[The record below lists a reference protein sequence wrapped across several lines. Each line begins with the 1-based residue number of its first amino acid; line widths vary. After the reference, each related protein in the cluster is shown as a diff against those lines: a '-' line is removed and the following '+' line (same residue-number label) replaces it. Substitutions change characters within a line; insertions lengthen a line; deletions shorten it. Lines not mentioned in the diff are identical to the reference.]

1 MTLFGQR
8 LLHSEPPPLTSN
20 PDVSGV
26 GVLIGFLGTGFFALA
41 LAAIHYALAYDPAR
55 DPFEQGAVVK
65 WWKPNPIDVIFLKWL
80 HGLPGIRSLAARFS
94 RLGNV
99 FDEAILQLC
108 DIQIATG
115 VAVLLSGFIGLK
127 CDISTYHWQ
136 TILSVAW
143 FASVTHLSGLSVL
156 RSHLHADAWR
166 RNIRVGLMTALLIL
180 WIIAAVPSSFFD
192 WTSPS
197 WPIDVVII
205 GPGDPAICFINIGFG
220 DRIFQN
226 RLQTVCES
234 QSDIACLSSYQW
246 TSSPSFQNLLLSL
259 LLITFSFFV
268 RVIKLYEPLSRFA
281 RQNVRT
287 SLSQKFQSSILA
299 RSITLTESI
308 QAGNSLI
315 RPSLFGT
322 LALRTF
328 LVDSLL
334 GSFVFLRVLL
344 DLFQSTLAE
353 IYWLAVSLLWGTLT
367 LLATRDKYAVS
378 FTYNKVIEQE
388 AQWTYGQTLPV
399 FLLVGPLFYTI
410 GMIFSELRS
419 KNGESTMQMSP
430 TSPTTT
436 QAIVTSH
443 PTDPTARQSMGQPL
457 TDSGGTLPYPLR
469 FDNMFINEMC
479 LSQSH
484 GQVFWFGPTFVIT
497 LLFIGL
503 LTSIVFVYGP
513 VGTQRIL
520 NQSILYTLFGPP
532 GILWLAILG
541 LPSAGIASV
550 SFGLRLSSWLSGG
563 DSLRLKRFTFF
574 WLSLAFHIVHAL
586 AVPIVIFLPL
596 QHPFSVPLE
605 RTFDARV
612 LQPAAVH
619 LGVSVLTHLVANGS
633 YMMSRLF
640 RYRHVISTTVAQ

>member
-1 MTLFGQR
+1 MSCLGANYTDRCLE
-8 LLHSEPPPLTSN
+8 LSHSEPPPLTSN

-41 LAAIHYALAYDPAR
+41 LAAIHYALAYGPAR
-55 DPFEQGAVVK
+55 DPFGQGAVVK

-80 HGLPGIRSLAARFS
+80 RGLPGIRNLAPRFS

-136 TILSVAW
+136 TIVSVAW

-180 WIIAAVPSSFFD
+180 WIIAAIPSLFFD

-197 WPIDVVII
+197 WPIEVVII

-234 QSDIACLSSYQW
+234 RSDIECLSSYQW
-246 TSSPSFQNLLLSL
+246 TSSPSFQNLLVSL
-259 LLITFSFFV
+259 LLIMFSFFV

-308 QAGNSLI
+308 QTGNSLF

-328 LVDSLL
+328 LVDSML
-334 GSFVFLRVLL
+334 GSFIFLRVLL

-353 IYWLAVSLLWGTLT
+353 ACIIYHLGMLTLYLFRFTNTIPKIYWLAVSLLWGTLT
-367 LLATRDKYAVS
+367 LLATRDKYAVG

-410 GMIFSELRS
+410 GIIFSELRS
-419 KNGESTMQMSP
+419 
-430 TSPTTT
+430 
-436 QAIVTSH
+436 
-443 PTDPTARQSMGQPL
+443 
-457 TDSGGTLPYPLR
+457 TDSESAVQTRNHESVSRRIWDDITLPSPLR
-469 FDNMFINEMC
+469 QHVHKRN
-479 LSQSH
+479 
-484 GQVFWFGPTFVIT
+484 VFKSEPGTS
-497 LLFIGL
+497 LL
-503 LTSIVFVYGP
+503 V
-513 VGTQRIL
+513 
-520 NQSILYTLFGPP
+520 
-532 GILWLAILG
+532 
-541 LPSAGIASV
+541 
-550 SFGLRLSSWLSGG
+550 
-563 DSLRLKRFTFF
+563 
-574 WLSLAFHIVHAL
+574 
-586 AVPIVIFLPL
+586 
-596 QHPFSVPLE
+596 
-605 RTFDARV
+605 
-612 LQPAAVH
+612 
-619 LGVSVLTHLVANGS
+619 
-633 YMMSRLF
+633 
-640 RYRHVISTTVAQ
+640 